1 MRKCESIMRF
11 VITLVCLCF
20 AANTSATDAIPLA
33 KIVATSRQDGLLHVH
48 EVLQDDQE
56 NKSTLGYYR
65 KIVERSPGASS
76 VFLVDAES
84 LPDAINA
91 SASVFV
97 GARSAATAVPVSKQ
111 KAVRGN
117 QWLVAYLGTAHSDPI
132 RWIVKGASIDKSRI
146 RLTYQEPESF
156 IGTADSYPYFY
167 WVPLGKLEHGTYQ
180 VELYDADEKV
190 VTLMRR
196 VVVEPSK

>member
-1 MRKCESIMRF
+1 MRLLIAF
-11 VITLVCLCF
+11 ATLCWT
-20 AANTSATDAIPLA
+20 ANCTAEDTIPLTEV
-33 KIVATSRQDGLLHVH
+33 VAASSQDGLQHIH
-48 EVLQDDQE
+48 EILQDKQE
-56 NKSTLGYYR
+56 NKSTLGYFK

-91 SASVFV
+91 SASVFA
-97 GARSAATAVPVSKQ
+97 GSKSAATPVPASKQ

-117 QWLVAYLGTAHSDPI
+117 QWLVAYLGTAHSDPM
-132 RWIVKGASIDKSRI
+132 RWIVKSVSTDKGQI
-146 RLTYQEPESF
+146 RLSYQEPESF

-167 WVPLGKLEHGTYQ
+167 WVPLGKLKPGTYQ
-180 VELYDADEKV
+180 VELYDADEKA

-196 VVVEPSK
+196 VVVEQPK